1 MPSSSWMRGS
11 VSRAGGTSMAWPSS
25 TKPRCMSPTR
35 SAVRPGSRGSV
46 VRNSSSR
53 CSGRSFTSSGSSCFR
68 SARLRLCLALPR
80 AHGERVGDVP
90 DRLDR
95 ALVVED
101 HRDDVEAAGDLPQP
115 LELEI
120 AVGELAEPVLLAGV
134 DRGLGWVALHVPPRL
149 HLNEDEGLALL
160 RHEVDLPRAGA
171 DVAFQDCEA
180 AAGQEAGGLLFPS
193 LSGDLSSV
201 GRHVHYSLRISV
213 DPLQLGT
220 GEQG

>member
-1 MPSSSWMRGS
+1 MPTSSWMRGS
-11 VSRAGGTSMAWPSS
+11 ASRAGGTSS
-25 TKPRCMSPTR
+25 TSLGILGM
-35 SAVRPGSRGSV
+35 
-46 VRNSSSR
+46 
-53 CSGRSFTSSGSSCFR
+53 R
-68 SARLRLCLALPR
+68 SARLWLRLALPGGY
-80 AHGERVGDVP
+80 GERVGDVP

-134 DRGLGWVALHVPPRL
+134 DRGLGRVALHVPARL
-149 HLNEDEGLALL
+149 HLDEDEGLALL

-171 DVAFQDCEA
+171 DVAVQDREA

-201 GRHVHYSLRISV
+201 GGDRKSTRLNSSHS
-213 DPLQLGT
+213 Q
-220 GEQG
+220 